1 MKRFTLFLL
10 IIFLNLSCDRP
21 DKFEKFI
28 EGELNLNETQRS
40 NQQFYIIDMKSC
52 NGCLEINN
60 GFLLKRD
67 INHLNLVF
75 IGNMER
81 GGYFDRAEYESDNWN
96 IYEIKEKDFFS
107 YDIYSRDPLFLQFDG
122 DGNTYSHR
130 NIKVEEIGLLDQLLE
145 L

>member
-1 MKRFTLFLL
+1 MKRFALWLIL
-10 IIFLNLSCDRP
+10 IILSFSCDRQ

-28 EGELNLNETQRS
+28 EEELSLNKTQRS

-52 NGCLEINN
+52 SGCLEINN
-60 GFLLKRD
+60 SFLLKKE

-96 IYEIKEKDFFS
+96 INEVKEKDFFP
-107 YDIYSRDPLFLQFDG
+107 YDIYSHDPLFLQFDG
-122 DGNTYSHR
+122 DGNTYCHQ
-130 NIKVEEIGLLDQLLE
+130 NIKVEEIGLLDHLFE